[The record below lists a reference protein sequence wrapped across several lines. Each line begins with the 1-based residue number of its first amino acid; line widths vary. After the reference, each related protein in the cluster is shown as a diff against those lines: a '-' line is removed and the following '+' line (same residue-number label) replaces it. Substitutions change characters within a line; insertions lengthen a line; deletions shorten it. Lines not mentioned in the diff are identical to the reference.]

1 MKRHETLI
9 PFSREHHEAL
19 ILAQLLKK
27 TGHVYNG
34 LPADTAGKIKYAMN
48 FYNKDLL
55 DHMAGE
61 EKLFEEIRHKTVI
74 VALVADDI
82 VAEHTVLKYCFS
94 NLQKAEDKE
103 AALRKLGRL
112 IELHVRKEERILF
125 PMIETHCIATLE
137 NNLNLPA

>member
-19 ILAQLLKK
+19 ILAQLLKR

-34 LPADTAGKIKYAMN
+34 LPASTEGKIEYAMN
-48 FYNKDLL
+48 FFNKHLL
-55 DHMAGE
+55 HHMAGE

-74 VALVADDI
+74 VAMIADDI
-82 VAEHTVLKYCFS
+82 IAEHTVLKYCFS
-94 NLQKAEDKE
+94 NLQKTEDKE

-125 PMIETHCIATLE
+125 PMIQTHCTATLE